1 MSESSEHERE
11 MELLEQERIEE
22 RQDNQKRMAW
32 VAMVSMILFTIV
44 LFSPF
49 VSDSRLAVISD
60 IASIFYFAQAGVV
73 GAYMGSEAFVNRSFK
88 KNIGSSNT
96 SNRPRIGR

>member
-1 MSESSEHERE
+1 MNEHERE

-32 VAMVSMILFTIV
+32 VAMTSMILFTIV
-44 LFSPF
+44 LFSPL
-49 VSDSRLAVISD
+49 VSDSRLTIISE

-88 KNIGSSNT
+88 KNLSRNSTNNSG
-96 SNRPRIGR
+96 PRIGR